1 MSLPVVTPSLFYQY
15 ATCPHWI
22 WYDHFGDQSRKEKP
36 AALAEKLLEQ
46 GVMHEEEYVKGL
58 IGDGFVE
65 VSVKDQSKAF
75 AKTVELMRSGVA
87 TIYQGSIEAVVD
99 GTLWRGRPDLLEKRK
114 GKSKLGPHFYVPV
127 DIKSSHSIHKEQ
139 QLQLTF
145 YAKILEEIQGV
156 RPKETAIINV
166 DHERIAFAP
175 GSEHL
180 VKAKKITREIVEI
193 LNGKKPPLRLA
204 SKCKHS
210 PWFKECIRS
219 AEEASDIAL
228 IYDLDARAHPA
239 LRKAG
244 IETVADAAKMVV
256 ARLPKIPHCSPVE
269 LDRIKLQAQSLATNA
284 LHWLKKP
291 AIPDAPIRIYFD
303 IEGDPLLDVQYL
315 FGFWIEGDPSTL
327 RSTQGRPEGIEVAT
341 SSGQEA
347 HYKRFL
353 AEKPEDEGKMWRE
366 FVDWTATL
374 KPGTFKVYHYAD
386 YERAQTLRLA
396 KEHGSSPAFE
406 YFASQYVDLLAVVR
420 ESVIFPLYFYSIKD
434 IAKSKF
440 LGFKWRSKKAGG
452 AQSIFWYEEWLE
464 TKDRQILQDVI
475 DYNEDDVL
483 ATACLD
489 KWLRKNGK

>member
-1 MSLPVVTPSLFYQY
+1 MSLQIVTPSLFYQY

-58 IGDGFVE
+58 IGDGFIE
-65 VSVKDQSKAF
+65 VSTKDQAKAF
-75 AKTVELMRSGVA
+75 AKTVELMRQGVA
-87 TIYQGSIEAVVD
+87 TIYQGSIEATVD
-99 GTLWRGRPDLLEKRK
+99 GVFWRGRPDLLEKRK
-114 GKSKLGPHFYVPV
+114 GKSKLGLHFYVPV

-156 RPKETAIINV
+156 RPRETAIINV

-180 VKAKKITREIVEI
+180 VKAKKITKEIVEV

-219 AEEASDIAL
+219 AEEANDIAL

-256 ARLPKIPHCSPVE
+256 ARLPKIPHCSPAE
-269 LDRIKLQAQSLATNA
+269 LDRIKLQAQSLATNN

-291 AIPDAPIRIYFD
+291 SIPDAPIRIYFD

-315 FGFWIEGDPSTL
+315 FGFWIEGDGKP
-327 RSTQGRPEGIEVAT
+327 RYE
-341 SSGQEA
+341 
-347 HYKRFL
+347 YFL
-353 AEKPEDEGKMWRE
+353 AEKPEHEARMWRE

-406 YFASQYVDLLAVVR
+406 YFASQYVDLLAIVR

-440 LGFKWRSKKAGG
+440 LNFKWRSKKAGG

-464 TKDRQILQDVI
+464 TKDRRILQDVI

-489 KWLRKNGK
+489 KWLRTVGK

>member
-1 MSLPVVTPSLFYQY
+1 MRHIITPSHFYQY

-22 WYDHFGDQSRKEKP
+22 WYDHFGDPSKKGDVPE
-36 AALAEKLLEQ
+36 LAQKLLEQ
-46 GVMHEEEYVKGL
+46 GVMHEEKYVAG
-58 IGDGFVE
+58 IEMVE
-65 VSVKDQSKAF
+65 VSTKDPAKAF

-87 TIYQGSIEAVVD
+87 TIYQGAIEVEID
-99 GTLWRGRPDLLEKRK
+99 GVLWRGRPDLLERRT
-114 GKSKLGPHFYVPV
+114 GRSNLGAFFYVPV

-145 YAKILEEIQGV
+145 YAKILEELQGV

-204 SKCKHS
+204 SKCKRS
-210 PWFKECIRS
+210 PWFEECVRS
-219 AEEASDIAL
+219 AKDANDIAL

-244 IETVADAAKMVV
+244 IDTVADAAKMVV
-256 ARLPKIPHCSPVE
+256 ARLPKIPYCAQAE
-269 LDRIKLQAQSLATNA
+269 LDRIKLQARSLTTGE

-291 AIPDAPIRIYFD
+291 SIPDAPIRIYFD

-315 FGFWIEGDPSTL
+315 FGFWIVGDGKP
-327 RSTQGRPEGIEVAT
+327 RYE
-341 SSGQEA
+341 
-347 HYKRFL
+347 YFL
-353 AEKPEDEGKMWRE
+353 ADKPEDEEKMWRA
-366 FVDWTATL
+366 FVDWTETL
-374 KPGTFKVYHYAD
+374 RPGTFKVYHYAD

-396 KEHGSSPAFE
+396 KEYGSSPAFG

-434 IAKSKF
+434 IAKSRF

-464 TKDRQILQDVI
+464 TKDRRILQDVI

-489 KWLRKNGK
+489 KWLRAAGK

>member
-1 MSLPVVTPSLFYQY
+1 MARQIVTPSLFYQY

-22 WYDHFGDQSRKEKP
+22 WYDHFGDPSKKGDVPE
-36 AALAEKLLEQ
+36 LAQKLLEQ
-46 GVMHEEEYVKGL
+46 GVMHEEKYVAG
-58 IGDGFVE
+58 IEMVE
-65 VSVKDQSKAF
+65 VSVKDPSKAF
-75 AKTVELMRSGVA
+75 AKTVERMRQGVA
-87 TIYQGSIEAVVD
+87 TIYQGAIEAEID
-99 GTLWRGRPDLLEKRK
+99 GVLWRGRPDLLEKRK
-114 GKSKLGPHFYVPV
+114 GRSKLGAYFYAPV

-145 YAKILEEIQGV
+145 YAKILEELQGV
-156 RPKETAIINV
+156 RPRETAIINV
-166 DHERIAFAP
+166 DHERIAFSP

-180 VKAKKITREIVEI
+180 VKARKITREIVEI

-204 SKCKHS
+204 SKCKRS
-210 PWFKECIRS
+210 PWFEECIRS
-219 AEEASDIAL
+219 AKDANDIAL

-256 ARLPKIPHCSPVE
+256 ARLPKIPYCAPAE
-269 LDRIKLQAQSLATNA
+269 LDRIKLQARSLTLGE

-291 AIPDAPIRIYFD
+291 SIPEAPIRIYFD

-315 FGFWIEGDPSTL
+315 FGFWIVGDGKP
-327 RSTQGRPEGIEVAT
+327 RYE
-341 SSGQEA
+341 
-347 HYKRFL
+347 YFL
-353 AEKPEDEGKMWRE
+353 ADKPEDEGKMWRA

-374 KPGTFKVYHYAD
+374 RPGTFKVYHYAD

-396 KEHGSSPAFE
+396 REYGSSPAFE
-406 YFASQYVDLLAVVR
+406 YFASQYVDLLTVVR

-464 TKDRQILQDVI
+464 TKDRRILQDVI

-489 KWLRKNGK
+489 EWLRSSKK

>member
-1 MSLPVVTPSLFYQY
+1 MSRQIITPSLFYQY

-22 WYDHFGDQSRKEKP
+22 WYDHFGDPSKKGDVPE
-36 AALAEKLLEQ
+36 LAQKLLEQ
-46 GVMHEEEYVKGL
+46 GVMHEEEYVAG
-58 IGDGFVE
+58 IEMVE
-65 VSVKDQSKAF
+65 VSTKDPAKAF

-87 TIYQGSIEAVVD
+87 TIYQGAIEAEID
-99 GTLWRGRPDLLEKRK
+99 GILWRGRPDLLEKRK
-114 GKSKLGPHFYVPV
+114 GRSKLGAYFYAPV

-145 YAKILEEIQGV
+145 YAKILEEMQGT

-166 DHERIAFAP
+166 DHERILFSP
-175 GSEHL
+175 GPEHL

-193 LNGKKPPLRLA
+193 LNGKNPPLRLA
-204 SKCKHS
+204 SKCKRS
-210 PWFKECIRS
+210 PWFQECIRS
-219 AEEASDIAL
+219 AEEANDIAL

-256 ARLPKIPHCSPVE
+256 ARLPKIPYCAQAE
-269 LDRIKLQAQSLATNA
+269 LDRIKLQARSLTTGE

-291 AIPDAPIRIYFD
+291 TIPDAPIRIYFD

-315 FGFWIEGDPSTL
+315 FGFWIVGDGKP
-327 RSTQGRPEGIEVAT
+327 RYE
-341 SSGQEA
+341 
-347 HYKRFL
+347 YFL
-353 AEKPEDEGKMWRE
+353 ADKPEDEGEMWRE
-366 FVDWTATL
+366 FVEWTATL

-396 KEHGSSPAFE
+396 REHGSSPAFD
-406 YFASQYVDLLAVVR
+406 YFASQYVDLLAIVR

-434 IAKSKF
+434 IAKSRF
-440 LGFKWRSKKAGG
+440 LGFEWRDTKSGG
-452 AQSIFWYEEWLE
+452 AQSIFWFEDWLE
-464 TKDRQILQDVI
+464 TGDRKVLQKII

-489 KWLRKNGK
+489 KWLRTGGK